1 MTTWTQW
8 FTNLDDR
15 VISTAILAVLLYVA
29 VRLLEWGARQGI
41 KDDRRRYT
49 VNKVIR
55 YGALSIFFIS
65 VTGIWAQRLQG
76 FLLIMGA
83 TGAGLAIALSP
94 VIVSM
99 AGWILIIWTRLYQVG
114 DRIQLGGVMGDVV
127 DIGIIRTTLL
137 EIGNWVDGDQ
147 MTGRIVTVTNAAVF
161 KDPCFNYTQ
170 GSPFIW
176 DEFMIPIAYGPA
188 WTRAQTAILDTLN
201 GYASETEQAA
211 RTAMNNLPGVAL
223 VGLPDVRP
231 QTYIT
236 LTEHWMAC
244 RIRYVVEARIRR
256 TVKHRLQTAVLS
268 RLATENI
275 EIASPALTVV
285 KYPAERTW
293 KEST

>member
-1 MTTWTQW
+1 MITWTQW
-8 FTNLDDR
+8 LNQLDDR
-15 VISTAILAVLLYVA
+15 VISTAILAVVLYVA
-29 VRLLEWGARQGI
+29 IRLLEWGAKQGI

-49 VNKVIR
+49 ANKVIR
-55 YGALSIFFIS
+55 YAALSIFFVS

-76 FLLIMGA
+76 FLLVMGA
-83 TGAGLAIALSP
+83 TGAGLAIALAP

-114 DRIQLGGVMGDVV
+114 DRIQLGGVTGDVV
-127 DIGIIRTTLL
+127 DIGIVRTTLL

-147 MTGRIVTVTNAAVF
+147 LTGRIVTVANGAVF

-176 DEFMIPIAYGPA
+176 DEFMIPISYGPT
-188 WTRAQTAILDTLN
+188 WKRAQSVILDALN
-201 GYASETEQAA
+201 GYAAETEENA
-211 RTAMNNLPGVAL
+211 RRAMNNLPGVAL

-231 QTYIT
+231 QAYIT
-236 LTEHWMAC
+236 LTEHWVSC
-244 RIRYVVEARIRR
+244 RIRYVVEARVRR
-256 TVKHRLQTAVLS
+256 SVKHRLQTAALS
-268 RLATENI
+268 RLASENI

-293 KEST
+293 KEHI

>member
-1 MTTWTQW
+1 MTPWTQW

-15 VISTAILAVLLYVA
+15 VISTAILAVVLYVA
-29 VRLLEWGARQGI
+29 VRLLEWGAQQGI

-114 DRIQLGGVMGDVV
+114 DRVQLGGVMGDVV

-147 MTGRIVTVTNAAVF
+147 MTGRIVTVTNSAVF

-188 WTRAQTAILDTLN
+188 WKRAQAAILDTLN
-201 GYASETEQAA
+201 GYASETEEAA

-231 QTYIT
+231 QAYIT

-244 RIRYVVEARIRR
+244 RIRYVVEARVRR

-285 KYPAERTW
+285 KYPDR
-293 KEST
+293 KSVV